1 MALVAKIEAAR
12 MTDHYLMP
20 RSFRQ
25 AFHQA
30 VVRARS
36 WMLSANA
43 PGPECNLDGKAP
55 SAGVVFDV
63 MIQFNR
69 DQLSQTDQVLV
80 LKILDGGREATR
92 QTETKPHLASKPS
105 AGPQLPQAPHPY
117 GVRLESRALSLPEPF
132 ATFNPVSVEA

>member
-1 MALVAKIEAAR
+1 MAALRLPDRAAQACSLPGAKIEATR
-12 MTDHYLMP
+12 MTDRYLMP

-30 VVRARS
+30 LVRTRS
-36 WMLSANA
+36 WMRPANA
-43 PGPECNLDGKAP
+43 PKPECNIDGKAS

-69 DQLSQTDQVLV
+69 DQLSQTDHVLV
-80 LKILDGGREATR
+80 LKILDGGREAR

-105 AGPQLPQAPHPY
+105 AGPQL
-117 GVRLESRALSLPEPF
+117 VRSGS
-132 ATFNPVSVEA
+132 PVTRRWQL